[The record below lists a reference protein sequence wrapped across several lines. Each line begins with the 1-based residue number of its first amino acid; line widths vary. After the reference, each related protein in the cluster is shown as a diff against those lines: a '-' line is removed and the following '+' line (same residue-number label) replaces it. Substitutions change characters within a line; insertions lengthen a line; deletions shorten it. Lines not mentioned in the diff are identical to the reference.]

1 LPVPAN
7 PHVSRKPARRHTL
20 HVGFTGFIT
29 KQQPTER
36 KNMNAVS
43 KAAER
48 VALYYREGSSDKVYQ
63 AAIEPA
69 GNQFVV
75 NFAYGRRG
83 ATLTTG
89 TKTSSP
95 VDYAA
100 ANKIYTKLV
109 GEKKAKGYTEGEN
122 GTPYQHADKQASGIL
137 PQLLNPVE
145 ETEVELLLR
154 DDNYCAQEKFDGKH
168 LLVRKQDNDLEG
180 INKKGFVVGLPQTVA
195 NEVRSVPG
203 SFIPD
208 GESIGDDYHAF
219 DLLEYNGENLR
230 SLPYRIRLARLI
242 DLLLL
247 ARSDYKHIHL
257 VKTAFST
264 QQKTELWERL
274 RRENREGIVFKRLD
288 ASYTP
293 GKPNSGGPQLKFK
306 FVATVSA
313 VVAKINVQRSVE
325 VSLLHGR
332 NLVSCGNVTIPAN
345 HQIPRVGDVVEVRY
359 LYAYRDSL
367 ALYQPVYLGPRDD
380 VEPSECLVSQLK
392 FKAEQ

>member
-1 LPVPAN
+1 
-7 PHVSRKPARRHTL
+7 
-20 HVGFTGFIT
+20 
-29 KQQPTER
+29 
-36 KNMNAVS
+36 MNAVS
-43 KAAER
+43 DATER

-100 ANKIYTKLV
+100 AKKLYTKLV
-109 GEKKAKGYTEGEN
+109 SEKKAKGYTEGAS

-137 PQLLNPVE
+137 PQLLNPIE
-145 ETEVELLLR
+145 EAEVELLLR
-154 DDNYCAQEKFDGKH
+154 DDNYCAQEKSDGRH
-168 LLVRKQDNDLEG
+168 LLVRKQDDDLEG

-195 NEVRSVPG
+195 NELRGVSG

-208 GESIGDDYHAF
+208 GEAIGDDYHAF

-230 SLPYRIRLARLI
+230 LLPYRIRLARLI

-247 ARSDYKHIHL
+247 TRSDYQHIRL
-257 VKTAFST
+257 VETAFST

-274 RRENREGIVFKRLD
+274 LRENREGIVFKRLD
-288 ASYTP
+288 APYVP
-293 GKPNSGGPQLKFK
+293 GKPNQGGPQLKFK
-306 FVATVSA
+306 FVATLSV
-313 VVAKINVQRSVE
+313 VVAKINTQRSVE
-325 VSLLHGR
+325 VGLFQGR
-332 NLVSCGNVTIPAN
+332 SLVSCGNVTIPAN
-345 HQIPRVGDVVEVRY
+345 HEIPKVGAVVEVRY

-380 VEPSECLVSQLK
+380 VDAGECVVSQLK
-392 FKAEQ
+392 FKAE

>member
-1 LPVPAN
+1 
-7 PHVSRKPARRHTL
+7 
-20 HVGFTGFIT
+20 
-29 KQQPTER
+29 
-36 KNMNAVS
+36 MNAVS
-43 KAAER
+43 DTAER

-100 ANKIYTKLV
+100 AKKIYTKLV
-109 GEKKAKGYTEGEN
+109 GEKKAKGYSEGAD
-122 GTPYQHADKQASGIL
+122 GTPYQHTDKQASGIL

-145 ETEVELLLR
+145 EAEVELLLR

-168 LLVRKQDNDLEG
+168 LLVRKQDDDLEG
-180 INKKGFVVGLPQTVA
+180 INKKGFIVGLSQTVA
-195 NEVRSVPG
+195 NELRSVSG

-230 SLPYRIRLARLI
+230 LLPYRIRLARLI

-247 ARSDYKHIHL
+247 TPSDYKHIRL
-257 VKTAFST
+257 VETAFST
-264 QQKTELWERL
+264 QQKTELWQRL

-288 ASYTP
+288 APYTP
-293 GKPNSGGPQLKFK
+293 GRPNSGGPQLKFK
-306 FVATVSA
+306 FVATLSA
-313 VVAKINVQRSVE
+313 VVAKINVQRSVD
-325 VSLLHGR
+325 LGLFKGR
-332 NLVSCGNVTIPAN
+332 SLVSCGNVSIPAN
-345 HQIPRVGDVVEVRY
+345 HEIPTVGTVVDARY
-359 LYAYRDSL
+359 LYAAKESGV
-367 ALYQPVYLGPRDD
+367 LYQPVYLGPRDD
-380 VEPSECLVSQLK
+380 VDPGECLVSQLK
-392 FKAEQ
+392 FKAE

>member
-1 LPVPAN
+1 
-7 PHVSRKPARRHTL
+7 
-20 HVGFTGFIT
+20 
-29 KQQPTER
+29 
-36 KNMNAVS
+36 MNAVNE
-43 KAAER
+43 ATER

-63 AAIEPA
+63 AAIEPT

-83 ATLTTG
+83 TTLTTG

-100 ANKIYTKLV
+100 AKKIYGKLV
-109 GEKKAKGYTEGEN
+109 SEKKAKGYTEGET
-122 GTPYQHADKQASGIL
+122 GTSYQHTDKRPSGIL

-145 ETEVELLLR
+145 EAEVELLLR

-168 LLVRKQDNDLEG
+168 LLVRKQDDDLEG

-195 NEVRSVPG
+195 NELRSVTG

-230 SLPYRIRLARLI
+230 VLPYRIRLARLI

-247 ARSDYKHIHL
+247 TRSDFKHIRL
-257 VKTAFST
+257 VQTAFST
-264 QQKTELWERL
+264 QQKTQLYQRL

-288 ASYTP
+288 ATYTP
-293 GKPNSGGPQLKFK
+293 GRPNSGGPQLKFK
-306 FVATVSA
+306 FVATLSA
-313 VVAKINVQRSVE
+313 VVAKINIQRSVE
-325 VSLLHGR
+325 LGLFNGR
-332 NLVSCGNVTIPAN
+332 SLVSCGNVTIPAN
-345 HQIPRVGDVVEVRY
+345 HEIPTVGTVVDARY
-359 LYAYRDSL
+359 LYAAKDSGV
-367 ALYQPVYLGPRDD
+367 LYQPLYLGPRDD
-380 VEPSECLVSQLK
+380 VDPGECLVSQLK
-392 FKAEQ
+392 FKAE

>member
-1 LPVPAN
+1 
-7 PHVSRKPARRHTL
+7 
-20 HVGFTGFIT
+20 
-29 KQQPTER
+29 
-36 KNMNAVS
+36 MNAVS
-43 KAAER
+43 DAAER

-69 GNQFVV
+69 GNRFVV

-83 ATLTTG
+83 STLTTG

-95 VDYAA
+95 VDYPAA
-100 ANKIYTKLV
+100 KKIYAKLV
-109 GEKKAKGYTEGEN
+109 GEKKAKGYTEGAN

-137 PQLLNPVE
+137 PQLLNPVDE
-145 ETEVELLLR
+145 AEVELLLR

-168 LLVRKQDNDLEG
+168 LLVRKQDDDLEG

-195 NEVRSVPG
+195 SELRSVTG

-230 SLPYRIRLARLI
+230 VLPYRIRLARLI

-247 ARSDYKHIHL
+247 TRSDFKHIRL
-257 VKTAFST
+257 VETAFST
-264 QQKTELWERL
+264 QQKTTLWERL
-274 RRENREGIVFKRLD
+274 KRENREGIVFKRLD
-288 ASYTP
+288 APYVP
-293 GKPNSGGPQLKFK
+293 GRPNSGGPQLKFK

-325 VSLLHGR
+325 ISLFNGR
-332 NLVSCGNVTIPAN
+332 SLVSCGNVTIPAN
-345 HQIPRVGDVVEVRY
+345 HEIPTVGTVVDARY

-380 VEPSECLVSQLK
+380 VDPGECLVSQLK
-392 FKAEQ
+392 FKAE

>member
-1 LPVPAN
+1 
-7 PHVSRKPARRHTL
+7 
-20 HVGFTGFIT
+20 
-29 KQQPTER
+29 
-36 KNMNAVS
+36 MNAVS
-43 KAAER
+43 EATEH

-63 AAIEPA
+63 AAIEPV
-69 GNQFVV
+69 GSQFVV

-83 ATLTTG
+83 TTLTTG

-95 VDYAA
+95 VDYPAA
-100 ANKIYTKLV
+100 KKIYTKLV
-109 GEKKAKGYTEGEN
+109 SEKKAKGYTEGEN
-122 GTPYQHADKQASGIL
+122 GTTYQHTDKRPSGIL

-145 ETEVELLLR
+145 EAEVELLLR

-168 LLVRKQDNDLEG
+168 LLVRKQDDDLEG

-195 NEVRSVPG
+195 NELRSVAG

-230 SLPYRIRLARLI
+230 VLPYRIRLARLI

-247 ARSDYKHIHL
+247 TRSDYKYIRL
-257 VKTAFST
+257 VDTAFST
-264 QQKTELWERL
+264 QQKTELWQRL

-288 ASYTP
+288 APYVP
-293 GKPNSGGPQLKFK
+293 GRPNSGGPQLKCK
-306 FVATVSA
+306 FVATASV
-313 VVAKINVQRSVE
+313 VVAKINIQRSVG
-325 VSLLHGR
+325 VSLLQGR
-332 NLVSCGNVTIPAN
+332 NLVSCGNVIIPAN
-345 HQIPRVGDVVEVRY
+345 HQIPRVGDVVDVRY

-380 VEPSECLVSQLK
+380 VDPGECLVSQLK
-392 FKAEQ
+392 FKAE

>member
-1 LPVPAN
+1 
-7 PHVSRKPARRHTL
+7 
-20 HVGFTGFIT
+20 
-29 KQQPTER
+29 
-36 KNMNAVS
+36 MNAVTS
-43 KAAER
+43 ER

-83 ATLTTG
+83 STMTTG

-95 VDYAA
+95 VDYPAA
-100 ANKIYTKLV
+100 KKIYTKLV

-122 GTPYQHADKQASGIL
+122 GTPYQHTDKRPSGIL

-145 ETEVELLLR
+145 EAEVELLQR
-154 DDNYCAQEKFDGKH
+154 DDNYCAQEKFDGRH
-168 LLVRKQDNDLEG
+168 LLVRKQDDDLEG

-195 NEVRSVPG
+195 NELRNVPG

-208 GESIGDDYHAF
+208 GEAIGDDYHAF

-230 SLPYRIRLARLI
+230 VLPYRIRLARLI

-247 ARSDYKHIHL
+247 TRSNFKYIRL
-257 VKTAFST
+257 VETAFST
-264 QQKTELWERL
+264 KQKTALWERL

-288 ASYTP
+288 APYTP
-293 GKPNSGGPQLKFK
+293 GRPNSGGPQLKFK
-306 FVATVSA
+306 FVTTLSA

-325 VSLLHGR
+325 LGLFNGR
-332 NLVSCGNVTIPAN
+332 SLVSCGNVTIPAN
-345 HQIPRVGDVVEVRY
+345 HEIPTVGTVVEARY
-359 LYAYRDSL
+359 LYAAKESGV
-367 ALYQPVYLGPRDD
+367 LYQPVYLGPRDD
-380 VEPSECLVSQLK
+380 VDPGECLVSQLK
-392 FKAEQ
+392 FKAE

>member
-1 LPVPAN
+1 
-7 PHVSRKPARRHTL
+7 
-20 HVGFTGFIT
+20 
-29 KQQPTER
+29 
-36 KNMNAVS
+36 MNAVS
-43 KAAER
+43 EATES

-69 GNQFVV
+69 GSQFVV

-100 ANKIYTKLV
+100 AKKIYVKLV
-109 GEKKAKGYTEGEN
+109 SEKKAKGYTEGAN
-122 GTPYQHADKQASGIL
+122 GTPYQHAEKQASGIL

-145 ETEVELLLR
+145 EAEVELLLR

-168 LLVRKQDNDLEG
+168 LLVRKQDDDLEG
-180 INKKGFVVGLPQTVA
+180 VNKKGFVVGLPQTVA
-195 NEVRSVPG
+195 DELRTVPG

-208 GESIGDDYHAF
+208 GESVGDEYHVF

-230 SLPYRIRLARLI
+230 VLPYRIRLARVI
-242 DLLLL
+242 DLLML
-247 ARSDYKHIHL
+247 ARSEYKFVHL
-257 VKTAFST
+257 VETAFST
-264 QQKTELWERL
+264 QQKTELWQRL

-288 ASYTP
+288 APYVP
-293 GKPNSGGPQLKFK
+293 GRPNRGGSQLKFK
-306 FVATVSA
+306 FVATASV
-313 VVAKINVQRSVE
+313 VVARINVQRSVE
-325 VSLLHGR
+325 VSLLQGR

-345 HQIPRVGDVVEVRY
+345 HPIPRVGEVVEVRY

-367 ALYQPVYLGPRDD
+367 ALYQPVYLGPRED
-380 VEPSECLVSQLK
+380 VDPGECLASQLK
-392 FKAEQ
+392 FKAE